1 MDGLGQTF
9 CLLQHTPLSALV
21 NSQFYF
27 ARQLDKNPASGLCRQ
42 TRDMGADN
50 PENGGALE
58 SGTSVD
64 QGGQSVR
71 VFAIPVLPLSCPR
84 TRGCGHPA
92 EAVPGCSECRR
103 TWPGE
108 TAERLADR
116 GGVDLLGPRER
127 RQSGAPQVQPH
138 GDANTKNVIRR
149 RGARGLLEKKRTKA
163 TRVCASGWGTRLERF
178 ADNVNAGFKGSR
190 RVNVAEPSGTGC
202 SGLSSGRTPAVVEPG
217 RSCVRAAQAQRREPS

>member
-1 MDGLGQTF
+1 
-9 CLLQHTPLSALV
+9 
-21 NSQFYF
+21 
-27 ARQLDKNPASGLCRQ
+27 
-42 TRDMGADN
+42 MGADN
-50 PENGGALE
+50 PENGGDVK

-64 QGGQSVR
+64 QGGQPVR
-71 VFAIPVLPLSCPR
+71 VFATPVLPLSCPR

-108 TAERLADR
+108 MAERLADR

-127 RQSGAPQVQPH
+127 RQSGAPQVQPL

-149 RGARGLLEKKRTKA
+149 REARGLLEKKRTKA
-163 TRVCASGWGTRLERF
+163 TRVCANGWGTRF

-202 SGLSSGRTPAVVEPG
+202 SRLSSGRTPAVVEPG
-217 RSCVRAAQAQRREPS
+217 RSCVRTAQAQRREPP